1 MTTLLAVLVVGAE
14 QGRSSLSTTG
24 ASLAAATTELVIGA
38 GTGAL
43 WGTMPQPV
51 QELTATVGT
60 KLVFEYS
67 DGHDLIMPNSANY
80 AGCDWDTTDVEDLTL
95 AANGCGAIGS
105 CTTGATL
112 ANLYSAVVT
121 AVGEYYF
128 TCSVSS
134 GGHCRDGQ
142 KVKVTVTP
150 QSPRPPPAQPSPE
163 APAGDSTPAASP
175 SPPPEDSAAASLSG
189 GALGMLL
196 IAATTALLRAGF
208 GLGLGV

>member
-24 ASLAAATTELVIGA
+24 ASLTAATTELVIGA
-38 GTGAL
+38 GHVEL
-43 WGTMPQPV
+43 WGAMPQPI

-60 KLVFEYS
+60 KLVFEWL
-67 DGHDLIMPNSANY
+67 DGHDLIMPSFANY
-80 AGCDWDTTDVEDLTL
+80 ANCDWTSSSDYETL
-95 AANGCGAIGS
+95 AEDGCGLSGN
-105 CTTGATL
+105 CDQGATL
-112 ANLYSAVVT
+112 ANLYSTVVT

-128 TCSVSS
+128 TCSKD
-134 GGHCRDGQ
+134 GHCASEQ

-150 QSPRPPPAQPSPE
+150 QSPLSPPSSPPVPPE
-163 APAGDSTPAASP
+163 APAGDSNPADSP
-175 SPPPEDSAAASLSG
+175 SPPSEDSAASSLSG

-196 IAATTALLRAGF
+196 VAATTALLGAGF